1 MGSCGILSPPRG
13 ASIVCPEV
21 HHLHAAKVRHVK
33 TEALFFSVFFCI
45 FAEWKSLKHFNKHLP
60 EMALEDQQDNKRALD
75 FEEYIRASEP
85 HKRERAYAWRTAIGL
100 QAVDGLQVSDYL
112 KQTAHR
118 NIEGE
123 ITIDEARELVN
134 TYYVSKTKSVPDDD
148 NMQEAD
154 RVSAN
159 IAKLLGEETF
169 AFTVAGLTA
178 IHRRIFEG
186 VFKFAGEIR
195 DL

>member
-1 MGSCGILSPPRG
+1 
-13 ASIVCPEV
+13 
-21 HHLHAAKVRHVK
+21 
-33 TEALFFSVFFCI
+33 
-45 FAEWKSLKHFNKHLP
+45 
-60 EMALEDQQDNKRALD
+60 MALEDQQDNKRSLD